1 LAVVEPT
8 IDFSPSIINCSAPWA
23 VLGRSVVLVE
33 SPVTL
38 ATT

>member
-1 LAVVEPT
+1 LAVSELT
-8 IDFSPSIINCSAPWA
+8 IDFSPSIINCSAPST
-23 VLGRSVVLVE
+23 VLGRSVVLE